1 MALDFPASPTTGD
14 RVTLNSVIYEYDGAK
29 WVTIRSLFDRGQ
41 FVAGTAVEP
50 GFSVSTDTNTGLY
63 APGADQLA
71 FTTGGVERVEFG
83 TSEVVFN
90 DGGIDYDFR
99 IEGDAD
105 VNLVFADASTDR
117 IGIGTSAPSVKID
130 IEASEPYVTLKNT
143 TEEDTDGGREVRI
156 DFEGEQSGGEA
167 STLARIEVSHDGTAD
182 DEKGKVVISTNDGA
196 DAATPTTAVT
206 IDSEQKVTI
215 AGDLETNT
223 INTLVYPDA
232 GPLSNR
238 NLIINGAMTV
248 AQRSTSES
256 GVTTDA
262 YRSCDRYRVSI
273 DSLGTWTISQSSNA
287 PAGFTKSLRIECTT
301 ADASPAANDYIA
313 ILYHVEAQD
322 VSWINYGTAD
332 AKPLM
337 LSFYVRSNKTGSGS
351 FAIRQRDNSNKL
363 FSKVYAFDG
372 TQDTWKKI
380 EIPIP
385 ADTAGLINTD
395 TGPGLTLEWWLNSGS
410 TFTGGGATTGW
421 EVFDDTKRN
430 PTNAGIGDAVSD
442 YFEITGVQLEVGS
455 KSTPFEHR
463 SYSDEL
469 QRCQRYYYRI
479 NANNGAMFGPGIQY
493 ITTAAIIVIDFPV
506 NMRSNIS
513 AVEQSGTA
521 GHYGIIYGTGTATC
535 NAVPS
540 FGGDPNN
547 QNITVNF
554 HISSGAAGA
563 VGDGVI
569 GRSRDNAAFLGFSAE
584 L

>member
-1 MALDFPASPTTGD
+1 MSTLKVNKIENTATT
-14 RVTLNSVIYEYDGAK
+14 N
-29 WVTIRSLFDRGQ
+29 
-41 FVAGTAVEP
+41 
-50 GFSVSTDTNTGLY
+50 
-63 APGADQLA
+63 
-71 FTTGGVERVEFG
+71 GGVQIDV
-83 TSEVVFN
+83 
-90 DGGIDYDFR
+90 DG
-99 IEGDAD
+99 
-105 VNLVFADASTDR
+105 
-117 IGIGTSAPSVKID
+117 
-130 IEASEPYVTLKNT
+130 
-143 TEEDTDGGREVRI
+143 
-156 DFEGEQSGGEA
+156 
-167 STLARIEVSHDGTAD
+167 H
-182 DEKGKVVISTNDGA
+182 
-196 DAATPTTAVT
+196 VT
-206 IDSEQKVTI
+206 IDGQQLPT
-215 AGDLETNT
+215 
-223 INTLVYPDA
+223 A

-287 PAGFTKSLRIECTT
+287 PAGFTKSFRIECTT

-410 TFTGGGATTGW
+410 TYTGGGATTGW

-442 YFEITGVQLEVGS
+442 YFEITGVQLEVGNLATS
-455 KSTPFEHR
+455 FEHR

-469 QRCQRYYYRI
+469 LKCYRYYELWPGQGSFYSSP
-479 NANNGAMFGPGIQY
+479 GPGY
-493 ITTAAIIVIDFPV
+493 NNLHRARLDFKVPKRATPDVTTYGVGGYP
-506 NMRSNIS
+506 SNSGSVDTDGVGNDSVTYTTIS
-513 AVEQSGTA
+513 
-521 GHYGIIYGTGTATC
+521 IYGFSIRDTAS
-535 NAVPS
+535 PHS
-540 FGGDPNN
+540 FQCGM
-547 QNITVNF
+547 
-554 HISSGAAGA
+554 SA
-563 VGDGVI
+563 
-569 GRSRDNAAFLGFSAE
+569 SAE
-584 L
+584 F

>member
-1 MALDFPASPTTGD
+1 MS
-14 RVTLNSVIYEYDGAK
+14 
-29 WVTIRSLFDRGQ
+29 TIK
-41 FVAGTAVEP
+41 VNKIENT
-50 GFSVSTDTNTGLY
+50 ST
-63 APGADQLA
+63 
-71 FTTGGVERVEFG
+71 
-83 TSEVVFN
+83 
-90 DGGIDYDFR
+90 
-99 IEGDAD
+99 
-105 VNLVFADASTDR
+105 
-117 IGIGTSAPSVKID
+117 
-130 IEASEPYVTLKNT
+130 
-143 TEEDTDGGREVRI
+143 TDGGVSI
-156 DFEGEQSGGEA
+156 D
-167 STLARIEVSHDGTAD
+167 
-182 DEKGKVVISTNDGA
+182 NDGH
-196 DAATPTTAVT
+196 VT
-206 IDSEQKVTI
+206 IDGQNFPT
-215 AGDLETNT
+215 
-223 INTLVYPDA
+223 A

-238 NLIINGAMTV
+238 NLIINGAMQV

-256 GVTTDA
+256 GVTADA

-322 VSWINYGTAD
+322 VSWINYGTAE

-463 SYSDEL
+463 SYADEL
-469 QRCQRYYYRI
+469 HRCMRYYQEYTSSTNGLGIAGAGFVETGTQTEFVFHLSTPMRTLAS
-479 NANNGAMFGPGIQY
+479 AN
-493 ITTAAIIVIDFPV
+493 ITEIGDLEVRVGGSRFDVTGLDSVAFNDNFSLAVTRVSNV
-506 NMRSNIS
+506 NSSASVGTVARLRSNG
-513 AVEQSGTA
+513 V
-521 GHYGIIYGTGTATC
+521 
-535 NAVPS
+535 
-540 FGGDPNN
+540 
-547 QNITVNF
+547 
-554 HISSGAAGA
+554 GA
-563 VGDGVI
+563 
-569 GRSRDNAAFLGFSAE
+569 GFSFNAE